1 MKDHRFDPSTLHT
14 RFLGGLLGAA
24 VGLAAFAAG
33 APASAAAIDKT
44 LCVFDPGGKNGDIFA
59 KMQDY
64 KVNAIASGVN
74 FTLKA
79 YTDESVAAS
88 DFRNKAC
95 DAVVL
100 TGLTG
105 KEFNPTTYTVEAMG
119 LFDSYQALGRMVT
132 LLANPKAATLN
143 QYKGFE
149 TAGIYPA
156 GAVYLFLRD
165 RGNASLGK
173 LSGRSIAWIGADPA
187 AQYMINQI
195 GAAAKQAEVST
206 FASMF
211 NNGSVDA
218 CYGPATAYQPLEL
231 RRGVGKD
238 GGVVRFPIA
247 QLTFQVFIRTA
258 EFPDGFAQSSREYVG
273 QQFTAMLGL
282 VQKAEGAVPTWID
295 ITPEDNQRYSDM
307 LTSVRDKLKASGV
320 YDPNIIKLARK

>member
-1 MKDHRFDPSTLHT
+1 MNEPRPAIHSLRT
-14 RFLGGLLGAA
+14 RL
-24 VGLAAFAAG
+24 VGWTLAAAAGLTVLGAG
-33 APASAAAIDKT
+33 APASAAVDKT

-59 KMQDY
+59 RMQDY
-64 KVNAIASGVN
+64 KVHAVEQGVN

-119 LFDSYQALGRMVT
+119 LFDNYDALGRVVSM
-132 LLANPKAATLN
+132 LANPKAAPLN
-143 QYKGFE
+143 QHRGFE
-149 TAGIYPA
+149 NAGIYPA
-156 GAVYLFLRD
+156 GAVYLYLRD
-165 RGNASLGK
+165 RGNASLAR

-187 AQYMINQI
+187 AQHMINQI

-231 RRGVGKD
+231 RRGIGKG

-247 QLTFQVFIRTA
+247 QLTFQVFLRGE
-258 EFPDGFAQSSREYVG
+258 EFPAGFAQASRSFVS
-273 QQFTAMLGL
+273 QQFASMLGL
-282 VQKAEGAVPTWID
+282 VRKAEDAVASWIE
-295 ITPEDNQRYSDM
+295 ITPQDHERYSAM
-307 LTSVRDKLKASGV
+307 LAGVRDALKATGV
-320 YDPNIIKLARK
+320 YNADIIRLARK